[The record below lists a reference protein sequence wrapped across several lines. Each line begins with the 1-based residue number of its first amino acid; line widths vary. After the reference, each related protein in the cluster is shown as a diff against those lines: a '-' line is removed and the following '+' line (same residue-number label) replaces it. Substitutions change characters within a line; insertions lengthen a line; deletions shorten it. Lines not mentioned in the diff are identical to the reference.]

1 MKPNQVFISL
11 MLAGGLTLVSQAQ
24 AQYVTGTQYL
34 SNMDPSFPAPG
45 AKYPSWATAT
55 VTTNATGLR
64 VQSSG
69 YGSGYYVIPG
79 PQVQTINPSA
89 TQVRLQ
95 FTVGGTAADYNW
107 VGTPFILNDDSGSYT
122 YGGLYSGSGNP
133 GDPATVVWS
142 GNTATW
148 TLPLQAAQLA
158 KVQTGTDHIYS
169 FNLQFDPAVLING
182 RSSYDVTFNS
192 LSVVAI
198 PEPGSLAMLA
208 LGAAG
213 VLAFLRRN

>member
-1 MKPNQVFISL
+1 LFSE
-11 MLAGGLTLVSQAQ
+11 AQ

-45 AKYPSWATAT
+45 AKYPSWTTAT
-55 VTTNATGLR
+55 IAANATGLE

-69 YGSGYYVIPG
+69 YGSGYYVVPG
-79 PQVQTINPSA
+79 PQVQTLLPTA
-89 TQVRLQ
+89 TEVQLQ
-95 FTVGGTAADYNW
+95 FTVGGSAADYNW

-133 GDPATVVWS
+133 GNPATVVWN

-158 KVQTGTDHIYS
+158 AVQSGTDHIYS
-169 FNLQFDPAVLING
+169 FNLEFDPASLING
-182 RSSYDVTFNS
+182 RTSYDVTFNS
-192 LSVVAI
+192 LAI
-198 PEPGSLAMLA
+198 VTVPEPGSLALITLGA
-208 LGAAG
+208 LGF
-213 VLAFLRRN
+213 LAFRRRN